1 VFDRSRSLRTL
12 ATIGTVALAATVA
25 LPGIAEASAKTVL
38 ISKSGGGA
46 IGNRESGEPSV
57 SRTGRFIAFESR
69 ASNLVPGDTNGVHD
83 CFVRD
88 HGKRT
93 TERVS
98 VASDGGESNGACAGP
113 AISADG
119 RFVAFYSTASNLTQG
134 ENNGTWDIYLH
145 DRVDGITTRVS
156 QGLGGGA
163 ANGPSEDPAISAD
176 GRLIAFES
184 RASNLVAGDT
194 NDRQDVFVYDR
205 TTGTT
210 TRVSVSATGGQAVGG
225 DSRDPDLSPDGRFVV
240 FDSAASNLVPNDTNR
255 KRDIFI
261 RDLVTN
267 KTQRV
272 SVNSGG
278 TQGNGDSGNPAV
290 SANGRFVA
298 FDSRARNLVKGDT
311 NGSADVFLRDRKNGT
326 TVRIS
331 VSSSGRQA
339 TGGWS
344 VDPTISDN
352 GRYITFES
360 AATNLVPKD
369 TNGRWDVFL
378 RDRVSKKTSVI
389 SITASGGR
397 TSNGDSD
404 DPAISGDARFIV
416 FESTAPNVVKNDT
429 NRAEDVF
436 RRGPLR

>member
-1 VFDRSRSLRTL
+1 VFDRSRSLRAL
-12 ATIGTVALAATVA
+12 ATIGAVALAATMA
-25 LPGIAEASAKTVL
+25 LPGIAEAAAKTVL
-38 ISKSGGGA
+38 ISKSGSGA
-46 IGNRESGEPSV
+46 IGNSESGEPSI
-57 SRTGRFIAFESR
+57 SKTGRYIAFQSG
-69 ASNLVPGDTNGVHD
+69 ASNLVPGDTNGAHD

-88 HGKRT
+88 HRT
-93 TERVS
+93 DSIERVS
-98 VASDGGESNGACAGP
+98 VASDGEQSNGDCWGP

-119 RFVAFYSTASNLTQG
+119 RFVAFYSSASNLVPGDT
-134 ENNGTWDIYLH
+134 NSTRDVFVH
-145 DRVDGITTRVS
+145 DRQLGTTERVS
-156 QGLGGGA
+156 VGPEGRQ
-163 ANGPSEDPAISAD
+163 ANGISEDPAISAD

-184 RASNLVAGDT
+184 KASNLVAGDT
-194 NDRQDVFVYDR
+194 NDRQDVFVHDR

-210 TRVSVSATGGQAVGG
+210 TRVSVSSKGAQAVGG

-278 TQGNGDSGNPAV
+278 KQGNGDSGNPVV
-290 SANGRFVA
+290 SASGRFVA
-298 FDSRARNLVKGDT
+298 FDSKAKSLVKGDT
-311 NGSADVFLRDRKNGT
+311 NGTPDVFVRDRKKGT
-326 TVRIS
+326 TTRVS
-331 VSSSGRQA
+331 VSSAGKQGTDS
-339 TGGWS
+339 S
-344 VDPTISDN
+344 SDPTISDN

-360 AATNLVPKD
+360 YAPNLVPKD
-369 TNGRWDVFL
+369 RNGRWDVFL
-378 RDRVSKKTSVI
+378 RDRVNKKTSIV
-389 SITASGGR
+389 SLTASGGR

-416 FESTAPNVVKNDT
+416 FESTAPNIVKGDT

>member
-1 VFDRSRSLRTL
+1 VFDRSRSSRTL
-12 ATIGTVALAATVA
+12 ATIGTVALAATLA
-25 LPGIAEASAKTVL
+25 LPGIAEAAAKTVL

-88 HGKRT
+88 HGKGT

-119 RFVAFYSTASNLTQG
+119 RFVAFYSTASNLAQG
-134 ENNGTWDIYLH
+134 ENNGAWDIYLH
-145 DRVDGITTRVS
+145 DRVDGTTTRIS
-156 QGLGGGA
+156 RGLGGGA

-184 RASNLVAGDT
+184 RASNLVADDD
-194 NDRQDVFVYDR
+194 NDRMDVFVHDR
-205 TTGTT
+205 SIGTT
-210 TRVSVSATGGQAVGG
+210 TRVSVGRNGAEANG

-272 SVNSGG
+272 SLNSGG
-278 TQGNGDSGNPAV
+278 TQGNGDSGNPVV

-311 NGSADVFLRDRKNGT
+311 NGSADIFLRDRKNGT

-360 AATNLVPKD
+360 AATNLVPRD

-378 RDRVSKKTSVI
+378 RDRVNKKTSII
-389 SITASGGR
+389 SLTAGGGR

-416 FESTAPNVVKNDT
+416 FESTAPNIVKGDT
-429 NRAEDVF
+429 NRAEDIF